1 MTMGNMQSV
10 NLMIWSIAIADV
22 DDFVTSTTWNKCKR
36 VEFLKIRR
44 RKIAYVIP
52 LPVQLF
58 TLIPPKIRQFRQPF
72 CLISQYTHAGTYW
85 KIPLGW
91 NFGGYV
97 RVIIIKSLLGV

>member
-1 MTMGNMQSV
+1 MTMGNMQSI

-22 DDFVTSTTWNKCKR
+22 DDFVMSTTWNKCKR

-52 LPVQLF
+52 LPVQ
-58 TLIPPKIRQFRQPF
+58 Q
-72 CLISQYTHAGTYW
+72 YW

-97 RVIIIKSLLGV
+97 MVHAGNTTNGSTV